1 MLKIKPCNT
10 HPFLYLFYTHPY
22 KYNYNYYND
31 NKHESIKNYIGVT
44 EKDPNNQE
52 ELLVSLT

>member
-1 MLKIKPCNT
+1 MQHTPISLLI
-10 HPFLYLFYTHPY
+10 YTHPY